1 MSILSGSMGMDYT
14 FDNLLKNIEIGG
26 KKLSTIRM
34 GRPKSFVLSP
44 MKVILKKNKSLGAN
58 LLEDA

>member
-1 MSILSGSMGMDYT
+1 MSGSMGMDYT

-26 KKLSTIRM
+26 KKLSTIRQ

-44 MKVILKKNKSLGAN
+44 MKVLLKKHKSLGAN
-58 LLEDA
+58 LLDDA